1 MNYNKQFNPYGTA
14 FSILF
19 EHEWFELAFDPHYCK
34 IRGDLNFN
42 FDYYEISRN
51 NREGMYK
58 NNFITP
64 PLIAVEENELPHG
77 KIIFDLF
84 SERTPISLSAYIE
97 ILSGAH
103 LPKEEILS
111 EKNLDKTKNNF
122 MKIFSELNSK
132 DFEKF
137 YKTNMFLNLD
147 KNYAHHK
154 NYFQSIIKGFQKEI
168 PLREAKN
175 TEMYDNRL
183 KNISLREYVL
193 DHYQKQFK

>member
-84 SERTPISLSAYIE
+84 FSVILIVLLSPLFLGIM
-97 ILSGAH
+97 IL
-103 LPKEEILS
+103 LFFFNW
-111 EKNLDKTKNNF
+111 NLYT
-122 MKIFSELNSK
+122 
-132 DFEKF
+132 
-137 YKTNMFLNLD
+137 
-147 KNYAHHK
+147 
-154 NYFQSIIKGFQKEI
+154 
-168 PLREAKN
+168 
-175 TEMYDNRL
+175 
-183 KNISLREYVL
+183 V
-193 DHYQKQFK
+193 